1 MRRLIDIFASALA
14 LLALLPLL
22 VLAALAIV
30 IDSPGSPVY
39 LAWRCGLHGRQ
50 FRMWKFRTMV
60 RNADSLGPAITGN
73 QDPRITRL
81 GRLLRVTK
89 IDELPQFVNVLA
101 GDMTLVGP
109 RPETPGI
116 VALYTAE
123 QRRVLSV
130 KPGVTGRCQLSGE
143 ESESIP
149 SGVEPQQYYV
159 RNVMQHKL
167 QSDLDYLETRTAWS
181 DARIVRDTVGLI
193 LKQLVQK

>member
-1 MRRLIDIFASALA
+1 MRRVIDIFAAALA
-14 LLALLPLL
+14 LAALLPLL
-22 VLAALAIV
+22 ALAALAIV
-30 IDSPGSPVY
+30 IDSPGNPLY
-39 LAWRCGLHGRQ
+39 LASRCGLNGRQ

-89 IDELPQFVNVLA
+89 IDELPQFVNVLM

-123 QRRVLSV
+123 QKRVLSV

-167 QSDLDYLETRTAWS
+167 QSDLDYLKTRTAWS